1 MDPKFIP
8 IYLTVESVEFVIAAL
23 RKFPHEQVHELVID
37 IAAQISNQEKAL
49 AETEVVE
56 AN

>member
-37 IAAQISNQEKAL
+37 IATQVSNQEKTP
-49 AETEVVE
+49 AEAEVLE